1 MNAKSLDHGA
11 NLTFSRSPG
20 MIDLVVVNVLSRHV
34 FDIIARLPKLY
45 PSFLTRFIELTRVL
59 LEPPVAASSMT

>member
-1 MNAKSLDHGA
+1 
-11 NLTFSRSPG
+11 
-20 MIDLVVVNVLSRHV
+20 MINLVVVNVLSRHI

-59 LEPPVAASSMT
+59 LEPPVAASCMI